1 MSINAVA
8 GPPAAVRARTERL
21 KNWWKGFIFYPP
33 AALLLA
39 WFAQS
44 SVLSQAPRQIG
55 VLLRIPS
62 GVFAIWMI
70 YLSCSTA
77 YRLLVFAVQWV
88 VARSELVRDDFRLAL
103 LHLARLPLYV
113 VLFWWL
119 ASASSWWGLRP
130 SSTLPTEPTSKGRP
144 STVGDAAPPARR

>member
-8 GPPAAVRARTERL
+8 GAPAALRSRTERL
-21 KNWWKGFIFYPP
+21 KNWWKGFVFYPP

-44 SVLSQAPRQIG
+44 TVLSQAPHPIG

-62 GVFAIWMI
+62 ALFAIWMVS
-70 YLSCSTA
+70 LACSTA
-77 YRLLVFAVQWV
+77 YHLLVFA
-88 VARSELVRDDFRLAL
+88 ARWIAARNELVRDDVRLAL

-119 ASASSWWGLRP
+119 ATASHWWGLGP
-130 SSTLPTEPTSKGRP
+130 SSDLPAEGRSP
-144 STVGDAAPPARR
+144 AAPSPAPPPRH

>member
-21 KNWWKGFIFYPP
+21 KNWWKGFVFYPP

-44 SVLSQAPRQIG
+44 SVLSQAPRPIA

-62 GVFAIWMI
+62 AVFAVWMVS
-70 YLSCSTA
+70 LACSAA
-77 YRLLVFAVQWV
+77 YRLLLFAAHWIVGK
-88 VARSELVRDDFRLAL
+88 SELAREDFRMAL
-103 LHLARLPLYV
+103 LLLARLPLYV

-119 ASASSWWGLRP
+119 ASASSWWGLKR
-130 SSTLPTEPTSKGRP
+130 SSVPPMEGRP
-144 STVGDAAPPARR
+144 PAARSPALPARH